1 MKKQI
6 MLGGLLLLLGSC
18 TPQKKANDP
27 NAIDIAVSL
36 EHLTELKTSQL
47 GKQIRYIPLET
58 TDSSLIGNS
67 YSIKLSKDHIFVST
81 NGRCLSFN
89 KQTGKYLG
97 SIGHKGEDPQ
107 GYSNANCFIHPH
119 TNNLY
124 FYRQPDKLVK
134 YDTKGNYLGQVH
146 LPQKISPSLYFTFS
160 DSLILA
166 HYGEGIGQPQASA
179 LLYFNEQGEVKDSL
193 PEFANP
199 GDPMGMQDGTMTVLP
214 IDQPSLWLNNGS
226 IRFRKAFNDTIY
238 DIKGHEATVHT
249 TFHTGQWHFPAEK
262 MGQKED
268 TDNYIVITGIL
279 ETPKHLFF
287 ISLQGLYDKRKPFY
301 GIYDKEKHITY
312 MNDANVGLT
321 DDLTHFMP
329 FYPITCTEEGEYA
342 ALLEIGK
349 IDEWMDK
356 NPGIVQEGKLSF
368 LQEIN
373 EESNPVCVI
382 VEP

>member
-18 TPQKKANDP
+18 TPQNKANDP

-107 GYSNANCFIHPH
+107 GYSNASCFIHPH
-119 TNNLY
+119 TNHLY
-124 FYRQPDKLVK
+124 FYCQPDKLVK

-199 GDPMGMQDGTMTVLP
+199 GDPMGMDQISSINVFKQLPGNANIGGLIYINYQDGTMTVLP
-214 IDQPSLWLNNGS
+214 IDQPSL
-226 IRFRKAFNDTIY
+226 
-238 DIKGHEATVHT
+238 
-249 TFHTGQWHFPAEK
+249 
-262 MGQKED
+262 
-268 TDNYIVITGIL
+268 
-279 ETPKHLFF
+279 
-287 ISLQGLYDKRKPFY
+287 
-301 GIYDKEKHITY
+301 
-312 MNDANVGLT
+312 
-321 DDLTHFMP
+321 
-329 FYPITCTEEGEYA
+329 
-342 ALLEIGK
+342 
-349 IDEWMDK
+349 
-356 NPGIVQEGKLSF
+356 
-368 LQEIN
+368 
-373 EESNPVCVI
+373 
-382 VEP
+382 

>member
-18 TPQKKANDP
+18 TPQNKANDP

-47 GKQIRYIPLET
+47 GKQIRYILLET

-67 YSIKLSKDHIFVST
+67 YSIKLSKGRIFVST
-81 NGRCLSFN
+81 NGRCLSFD

-199 GDPMGMQDGTMTVLP
+199 GDPMGMDQISSINVFKQLPGNANIGGLIYINYQDGTMTVLP

-226 IRFRKAFNDTIY
+226 IHFRKKRSMTQSTTLKDTKLLSIPLSIPGNGISRLKKW
-238 DIKGHEATVHT
+238 DK
-249 TFHTGQWHFPAEK
+249 
-262 MGQKED
+262 KED

-279 ETPKHLFF
+279 ETPQHLFF

-301 GIYDKEKHITY
+301 GIYDKEKTY
-312 MNDANVGLT
+312 YL
-321 DDLTHFMP
+321 
-329 FYPITCTEEGEYA
+329 YE
-342 ALLEIGK
+342 
-349 IDEWMDK
+349 
-356 NPGIVQEGKLSF
+356 
-368 LQEIN
+368 
-373 EESNPVCVI
+373 
-382 VEP
+382 

>member
-18 TPQKKANDP
+18 TPQNKANDP

-160 DSLILA
+160 DPYSC
-166 HYGEGIGQPQASA
+166 
-179 LLYFNEQGEVKDSL
+179 
-193 PEFANP
+193 
-199 GDPMGMQDGTMTVLP
+199 
-214 IDQPSLWLNNGS
+214 SLWRRN
-226 IRFRKAFNDTIY
+226 R
-238 DIKGHEATVHT
+238 T
-249 TFHTGQWHFPAEK
+249 TASKCVTLLQRTGRSKRLIA
-262 MGQKED
+262 
-268 TDNYIVITGIL
+268 GICQ
-279 ETPKHLFF
+279 
-287 ISLQGLYDKRKPFY
+287 SR
-301 GIYDKEKHITY
+301 
-312 MNDANVGLT
+312 
-321 DDLTHFMP
+321 
-329 FYPITCTEEGEYA
+329 
-342 ALLEIGK
+342 
-349 IDEWMDK
+349 
-356 NPGIVQEGKLSF
+356 
-368 LQEIN
+368 
-373 EESNPVCVI
+373 
-382 VEP
+382 